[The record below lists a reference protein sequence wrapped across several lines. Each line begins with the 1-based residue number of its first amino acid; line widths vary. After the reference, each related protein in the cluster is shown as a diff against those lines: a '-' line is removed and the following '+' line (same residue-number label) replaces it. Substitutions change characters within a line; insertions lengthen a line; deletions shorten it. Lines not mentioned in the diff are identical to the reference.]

1 MLRSAFRDIRHTS
14 VHAISPG
21 PKPEA
26 LGVASALT
34 LPASAESYLPNGWQR
49 VPQANSKGTQ
59 GSGGQCTRQVS
70 RYCPAPRPAGMSC
83 CAEVATRRNAGA
95 NPGLSRNC
103 DRGVTCHVTVVPPEA
118 RDSGCRMFLTFGRG
132 NPGRTG

>member
-1 MLRSAFRDIRHTS
+1 MS

-49 VPQANSKGTQ
+49 APRANSKGTQ
-59 GSGGQCTRQVS
+59 GSGQVY
-70 RYCPAPRPAGMSC
+70 RAGKP
-83 CAEVATRRNAGA
+83 V
-95 NPGLSRNC
+95 LS
-103 DRGVTCHVTVVPPEA
+103 GTA
-118 RDSGCRMFLTFGRG
+118 SGGYVMLC
-132 NPGRTG
+132 